1 MTTTD
6 IRARANQIAKVCER
20 FGLTPD
26 TISAGTYSPPT
37 IVVKPRVFVNE
48 LADVPCLMRLSP
60 DGAVIREAKVDSVRI
75 CAVSL

>member
-26 TISAGTYSPPT
+26 SISAGTYSPPT

-48 LADVPCLMRLSP
+48 LADVPCLLGRV
-60 DGAVIREAKVDSVRI
+60 DGAVVREAKVDSVRI

>member
-1 MTTTD
+1 MTPTD
-6 IRARANQIAKVCER
+6 IHTRANQIAKVCER

-26 TISAGTYSPPT
+26 TISAGTHSPPT

-48 LADVPCLMRLSP
+48 LADVPCLMGLV